1 MATPGQPT
9 SCKPACNELAHNGC
23 RPGAANAVPGDFFG
37 VSRALCRVIAPKREY
52 SVAMAS
58 ENSIDCLKLCKTRG
72 GNPRQQGGTSDSSRI
87 SIIPTGAE
95 AAVCAARRGGNWR
108 KLSAILLSQ
117 PRGALH
123 WRGTSGVAEIAEIRS
138 AVSAGPVTA
147 LRCGRSSG
155 TRPAWWSCATP
166 CSSRVGDQDG
176 AGPRPRQSTAPCLE
190 RVHQRM
196 TSCAGSVIGASQ
208 VMLRQT

>member
-1 MATPGQPT
+1 MILEQPFVLSGVQKVSTQERLTELSNAVAYPCRHSRSEDRQMATPGQPT

-72 GNPRQQGGTSDSSRI
+72 GNPRQQGGASDSSRI
-87 SIIPTGAE
+87 SIIPTGAA

-108 KLSAILLSQ
+108 ELSAILLSH

-138 AVSAGPVTA
+138 AVSAGPF
-147 LRCGRSSG
+147 
-155 TRPAWWSCATP
+155 
-166 CSSRVGDQDG
+166 SSRLK
-176 AGPRPRQSTAPCLE
+176 SL
-190 RVHQRM
+190 
-196 TSCAGSVIGASQ
+196 
-208 VMLRQT
+208 